1 MRHLGKMNFEG
12 FGENGADAE
21 ARIEGVVGVLKNHLN
36 LFSVGAE
43 FGTSEGTD
51 GLALV
56 GNGAGGGINEADD
69 GAAESGLPRTAFA
82 DESESAT
89 LFDFERNIVECF
101 DHAGLT
107 LEESRF
113 DGKVNGEIGD
123 LKEGRHG
130 FWEGFYW
137 VARVARS
144 MEARRFV
151 FWPRRGMQSRRARV

>member
-1 MRHLGKMNFEG
+1 MNFER

-36 LFSVGAE
+36 FFSVGAE
-43 FGTSEGTD
+43 FRTSEGTD
-51 GLALV
+51 DMTLVGDGACGGIDEANDGATEGGLA
-56 GNGAGGGINEADD
+56 
-69 GAAESGLPRTAFA
+69 RTAFA
-82 DESESAT
+82 DEAESGSF
-89 LFDFERNIVECF
+89 FDGEGNIVEGF

-107 LEESRF
+107 LKESRF

-123 LKEGRHG
+123 LEEGRHG
-130 FWEGFYW
+130 IWEGFYW

>member
-1 MRHLGKMNFEG
+1 MNFER

-21 ARIEGVVGVLKNHLN
+21 ARIEGVIGVLKNHLN

-56 GNGAGGGINEADD
+56 GNGTGGGIDEADD
-69 GAAESGLPRTAFA
+69 GATEGRLARTAFA
-82 DESESAT
+82 DEAEGGT
-89 LFDFERNIVECF
+89 LFDGEGNIVEGF
-101 DHAGLT
+101 DHTGLA
-107 LEESRF
+107 LKESRF
-113 DGKVNGEIGD
+113 DGKVDGEIGD

-130 FWEGFYW
+130 IWEGFYW

>member
-1 MRHLGKMNFEG
+1 MNFER

-36 LFSVGAE
+36 FFSVGAE
-43 FGTSEGTD
+43 FRTSEGTD

-56 GNGAGGGINEADD
+56 GNGAGGGIDEAND
-69 GAAESGLPRTAFA
+69 GTAEGGLARTAFPDEAESGAF
-82 DESESAT
+82 
-89 LFDFERNIVECF
+89 FDKEGNIVEGF

-107 LEESRF
+107 LKESRF
-113 DGKVNGEIGD
+113 YGKVDGEIGD
-123 LKEGRHG
+123 LEEGRHG
-130 FWEGFYW
+130 IREGFYW